1 MQNKVY
7 EYAASVMA
15 QKKDIA
21 EIPVRFREKVSDLLE
36 KPTAVIAYVQQLK
49 IKELKTDRDSE
60 EQSPVSFDGHLWDID
75 EKSLQRINGAI
86 MALADGGSIA
96 WTGADN
102 EVINGVT
109 AGELKGVI
117 TATAFRANALHEKYR
132 VLRDQ
137 LNATQTLEE
146 IFAVNWK

>member
-15 QKKDIA
+15 QEKDIA

-36 KPTAVIAYVQQLK
+36 KPTAVITYIQQLK
-49 IKELKTDRDSE
+49 IKELKTARDSE

-75 EKSLQRINGAI
+75 EKSLQRINAAI
-86 MALADGGSIA
+86 VALSDGGVVT

-102 EVINGVT
+102 EEIPNVT
-109 AGELKGVI
+109 AGYLTNVI
-117 TATAFRANALHEKYR
+117 KEAAIRSNVVHVKYR
-132 VLRDQ
+132 DLK
-137 LNATQTLEE
+137 TQVEACDSVQQIETIE
-146 IFAVNWK
+146 W